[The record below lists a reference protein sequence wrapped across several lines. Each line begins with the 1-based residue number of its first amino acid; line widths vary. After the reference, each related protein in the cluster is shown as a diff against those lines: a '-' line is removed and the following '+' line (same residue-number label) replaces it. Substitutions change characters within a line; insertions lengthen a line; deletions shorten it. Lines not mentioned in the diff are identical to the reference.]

1 MTDGGGD
8 RDLRSLPVKEGA
20 EDMMGDRFAESRGHV
35 RGFPGFVSMEVLKS
49 SEGDEVLVVT
59 R

>member
-1 MTDGGGD
+1 M
-8 RDLRSLPVKEGA
+8 V
-20 EDMMGDRFAESRGHV
+20 DRFAESRGHV